1 MPNSNRFSA
10 FVSRGIIQ
18 VICLLLLLT
27 YTSVATTSL
36 LLLRSLKFDNVDK
49 VYTYLS
55 PDLEYFHGRHLPYLI
70 VAAICTIMIVIGLP
84 LLLLLEPFLNSKI
97 NFTRIKPL
105 LDQFQGCFKNKYRWF
120 AAYYM
125 ICRLII
131 LMIVIADTS
140 TVFFLVITTTVQ
152 ALVHLIIRPY
162 SSKVLNICDGVI
174 LQLMIIVL
182 TLVIVDSSDLTLAV
196 VLILLIL
203 PLVTFTIMELMVYR
217 ECISKIGK
225 CFRSKNATNESTDNP
240 IPASDI
246 GIIVD
251 DNLRRRATVCEM

>member
-1 MPNSNRFSA
+1 M
-10 FVSRGIIQ
+10 
-18 VICLLLLLT
+18 
-27 YTSVATTSL
+27 
-36 LLLRSLKFDNVDK
+36 RSLKFDNVDK

-140 TVFFLVITTTVQ
+140 AVFFLVISIV
-152 ALVHLIIRPY
+152 LII
-162 SSKVLNICDGVI
+162 SL
-174 LQLMIIVL
+174 
-182 TLVIVDSSDLTLAV
+182 VDSSDLTLAV

-203 PLVTFTIMELMVYR
+203 PLVIFTIMELMVYR

-225 CFRSKNATNESTDNP
+225 CFRSKNAADKNTDNP

-251 DNLRRRATVCEM
+251 DNLWKKATACEV